1 MLPNVQ
7 IYQEIL
13 ITTSQTNQPYSSPAW
28 FQLPEAHSRSN
39 TVLIIGTGIA
49 GCSTAYSLA
58 QRGWKVMLIDRNDS
72 IAQEGSGNRQGAL
85 YAKLPVQ
92 PIPASQIHLAG
103 FLYSSNFLTR
113 ELPDD
118 RNIWSPC
125 GLLQIAANDK
135 EQQKQVDLVASGNYP
150 RSLVQHLSQAEAS
163 QVAGTSVTN
172 SGLFFPDAGWVT
184 PPLLCQWLNQHPNIT
199 LKLSQEVTQLEYDAV
214 RKQWS
219 ALSDQSI
226 IGKASVAVVASAADS
241 ARFVQLNHLPLQ
253 KIRGQVSIAKTDDTT
268 TKLNTVLCSE
278 GYISPA
284 KEDRFCFGATFDLK
298 DEGTDIR
305 PDGHSHNIGKIADMA
320 PDLAVSITQSTPVD
334 QFHGR
339 VAFRCASPDKL
350 PIVGPAPVFDAFC
363 EDYAKLRNDRTIK
376 IETPP
381 QHYPGLYVNLA
392 HGSKGLITGPISG
405 EIIAAMLENETLP
418 IANELIDKLNP
429 ARFIIKNLIRRAI

>member
-1 MLPNVQ
+1 MDNQNSNCALPW
-7 IYQEIL
+7 L
-13 ITTSQTNQPYSSPAW
+13 SLPALK
-28 FQLPEAHSRSN
+28 QHEKKA
-39 TVLIIGTGIA
+39 LIIGAGIA
-49 GCSTAYSLA
+49 GCSTAFSLS
-58 QRGWKVMLIDRNDS
+58 QRGWKVTLIDRHDS

-92 PIPASQIHLAG
+92 PIPASKIHLAG
-103 FLYSSNFLTR
+103 FLYSSEFLTQN
-113 ELPDD
+113 LPDD

-125 GLLQIAANDK
+125 GLIQIAASEK
-135 EQQKQVDLVASGNYP
+135 EKKKQVDLVASGNYP
-150 RSLVQHLSQAEAS
+150 QSLVQHLSQEQAS
-163 QVAGTSVTN
+163 QVAGTAITN

-184 PPLLCQWLNQHPNIT
+184 PPMLCRWLTQHPNIT
-199 LKLSQEVTQLEYDAV
+199 LKLGHEVTQLEYETEH
-214 RKQWS
+214 KQWQ
-219 ALSDQSI
+219 ACCDAHGERTLI
-226 IGKASVAVVASAADS
+226 AEATVVIVASAANS
-241 ARFVQLNHLPLQ
+241 ARFEQLNHLPLQ
-253 KIRGQVSIAKTDDTT
+253 KIRGQVSIAKTDVAT

-284 KEDRFCFGATFDLK
+284 KENRYCFGATFDLK

-305 PDGHSHNIGKIADMA
+305 PEGHSHNIGKIKDMA
-320 PDLAVSITQSTPVD
+320 PDLATSITQSTPID
-334 QFHGR
+334 QLQGR

-363 EDYAKLRNDRTIK
+363 EDYAKLRNDRTLK

-405 EIIAAMLENETLP
+405 EILACMLENKPMP
-418 IANELIDKLNP
+418 IEKDLIDKLNP